1 MHKIEVWSF
10 FAWCHYFFSYL
21 AQMDFFFFFLQTE
34 PQAADDCLE
43 AESVVLPTAYI
54 TDINE
59 GINITEIMAC
69 IIKKLTLHLANPHC
83 HK

>member
-1 MHKIEVWSF
+1 MSLFLFLSSPDGFI
-10 FAWCHYFFSYL
+10 
-21 AQMDFFFFFLQTE
+21 FFFLQTE
-34 PQAADDCLE
+34 PQAADDCLQ

-54 TDINE
+54 TEINE
-59 GINITEIMAC
+59 GINITEIMSC